1 MEVGQIKSLKLKGFN
16 SQEIAKVLQLNI
28 NDVNKVLSTFKEDI
42 REDSV
47 LLYNEM
53 QKDLTKL
60 ILTERNKEKP
70 DTQVLLNAIKLQA
83 DLQSK
88 KVQLKGG
95 ISTTKISKQY
105 IIDRDE
111 EIYELTKTKSI
122 EDIAKQFSMGELS
135 IKQAID
141 RYELQLDDNLKKLNP
156 SIISETIGLKREERI
171 KILTDVFNNNL
182 TRQQVRDIVNKIKN
196 ETRS

>member
-1 MEVGQIKSLKLKGFN
+1 
-16 SQEIAKVLQLNI
+16 
-28 NDVNKVLSTFKEDI
+28 
-42 REDSV
+42 
-47 LLYNEM
+47 
-53 QKDLTKL
+53 
-60 ILTERNKEKP
+60 
-70 DTQVLLNAIKLQA
+70 
-83 DLQSK
+83 
-88 KVQLKGG
+88 
-95 ISTTKISKQY
+95 
-105 IIDRDE
+105 
-111 EIYELTKTKSI
+111 
-122 EDIAKQFSMGELS
+122 ELS